1 MAIYS
6 GFCWFS
12 IVMFVYQRVSCL
24 MVTGNRG
31 TSWPSTAELWRD
43 LPSSVFGGLSKAFFT
58 NNTCD
63 FMWFKHQWWDFTG
76 ISWDFTQWMLG
87 KISEN
92 HVEYGKIRDMIYW
105 LVVEP
110 YPSEKYDES
119 SVGMMTFPIY
129 GKIVPNHQ
137 PDRILLGFSW
147 DFTGIYDD
155 SYPPVI
161 LFCRADSYLELEH

>member
-1 MAIYS
+1 
-6 GFCWFS
+6 
-12 IVMFVYQRVSCL
+12 
-24 MVTGNRG
+24 
-31 TSWPSTAELWRD
+31 
-43 LPSSVFGGLSKAFFT
+43 
-58 NNTCD
+58 
-63 FMWFKHQWWDFTG
+63 
-76 ISWDFTQWMLG
+76 MLG

-137 PDRILLGFSW
+137 PDRILLGFS
-147 DFTGIYDD
+147 
-155 SYPPVI
+155 
-161 LFCRADSYLELEH
+161 